1 MVLIV
6 VPIVE
11 LYVMVQVAGV
21 IGVLPTVAL
30 VVAMCVAGA
39 WLMKVEGL
47 GVLRRMQRQMTQ
59 GEMPTTEAV
68 NGVMI
73 VAGGLLMLVPGFV
86 TGIIGLLL
94 LLPPV
99 RALLRPMV
107 VARVQRRI
115 DRGSARFMA
124 FSADGAGHGVGG
136 RGPGSFDGR
145 IYDADSHL
153 DPQGDS
159 AARPDPS
166 TYGPDPRTNRPDPFG
181 PPPEL
186 GT

>member
-1 MVLIV
+1 MVLILI
-6 VPIVE
+6 PIVE

-21 IGVLPTVAL
+21 IGALPTVAL

-47 GVLRRMQRQMTQ
+47 GVLRKMQRQLNA

-86 TGIIGLLL
+86 TGVIGLLL

-99 RALLRPMV
+99 RALLRPLV

-115 DRGSARFMA
+115 DRGSARFVV
-124 FSADGAGHGVGG
+124 FSAGTPGRSGTFGG
-136 RGPGSFDGR
+136 RV
-145 IYDADSHL
+145 YDADSHL
-153 DPQGDS
+153 DGTQTDR
-159 AARPDPS
+159 RPE
-166 TYGPDPRTNRPDPFG
+166 GPDPFG

-186 GT
+186 GP

>member
-1 MVLIV
+1 MVLIL

-21 IGVLPTVAL
+21 IGALPTVLL
-30 VVAMCVAGA
+30 VVAMCFAGA

-47 GVLRRMQRQMTQ
+47 GVLRKMQRQLNA

-68 NGVMI
+68 NGVLI
-73 VAGGLLMLVPGFV
+73 VVGGLLMLVPGFV

-99 RALLRPMV
+99 RALLRPLV

-124 FSADGAGHGVGG
+124 FSAGSSGSSDLGGPGG
-136 RGPGSFDGR
+136 RGPSTFGGPV
-145 IYDADSHL
+145 YDADSHL
-153 DPQGDS
+153 DDARGAPR
-159 AARPDPS
+159 RPDGS
-166 TYGPDPRTNRPDPFG
+166 DPFG

-186 GT
+186 GP

>member
-1 MVLIV
+1 VFALLMVLV
-6 VPIVE
+6 LVPIVE

-21 IGVLPTVAL
+21 IGALPTVVL

-47 GVLRRMQRQMTQ
+47 GVLRRMQRQLNA

-73 VAGGLLMLVPGFV
+73 VVGGLLMLVPGFI
-86 TGIIGLLL
+86 TGIVGLLL

-99 RALLRPMV
+99 RALLRPLV

-115 DRGSARFMA
+115 DRGSARFMV
-124 FSADGAGHGVGG
+124 FSAGAPG
-136 RGPGSFDGR
+136 RSGSFDGSV
-145 IYDADSHL
+145 YDVDSHL
-153 DPQGDS
+153 DPTRGTDR
-159 AARPDPS
+159 RPEGSDPS
-166 TYGPDPRTNRPDPFG
+166 G

-186 GT
+186 GP

>member
-1 MVLIV
+1 VFALLMVLIL

-21 IGVLPTVAL
+21 IGALPTVVL
-30 VVAMCVAGA
+30 VVAMCLAGA

-47 GVLRRMQRQMTQ
+47 GVLRRMQRQLNA
-59 GEMPTTEAV
+59 GEMPTAEAV

-73 VAGGLLMLVPGFV
+73 VVGGLLMLVPGFV

-99 RALLRPMV
+99 RALLRPLV

-115 DRGSARFMA
+115 DRGSARFVV
-124 FSADGAGHGVGG
+124 FSAGNPGRSDSFGG
-136 RGPGSFDGR
+136 PV
-145 IYDADSHL
+145 YDADSHL
-153 DPQGDS
+153 DPT
-159 AARPDPS
+159 RPAERPS
-166 TYGPDPRTNRPDPFG
+166 DGSDPFG

-186 GT
+186 GP

>member
-1 MVLIV
+1 MVLIL

-21 IGVLPTVAL
+21 IGALPTVVL
-30 VVAMCVAGA
+30 VVAMCLAGA

-47 GVLRRMQRQMTQ
+47 GVLRKMQRQLNA

-68 NGVMI
+68 NGVLI
-73 VAGGLLMLVPGFV
+73 VVGGLLMLVPGFV

-99 RALLRPMV
+99 RALLRPLV

-115 DRGSARFMA
+115 DRGSARFVV
-124 FSADGAGHGVGG
+124 FSAGEHRSSRLVRRAGL
-136 RGPGSFDGR
+136 RRRLP
-145 IYDADSHL
+145 
-153 DPQGDS
+153 P
-159 AARPDPS
+159 RPDP
-166 TYGPDPRTNRPDPFG
+166 TGRRALGRIRPVG

-186 GT
+186 GP

>member
-1 MVLIV
+1 VLALLMVLIL

-21 IGVLPTVAL
+21 IGVLPTVVL
-30 VVAMCVAGA
+30 VVALCVAGA

-47 GVLRRMQRQMTQ
+47 GVLRRMQRQLAD

-68 NGVMI
+68 NGVLI
-73 VAGGLLMLVPGFV
+73 VIGGLLMLVPGFV
-86 TGIIGLLL
+86 TGILGLLL

-99 RALLRPMV
+99 RALLRPVV

-115 DRGSARFMA
+115 DRGNARFVV
-124 FSADGAGHGVGG
+124 FSSGSPVGG
-136 RGPGSFDGR
+136 RAPGSFGGR
-145 IYDADSHL
+145 VYDAESHL
-153 DPQGDS
+153 DPTAGS
-159 AARPDPS
+159 ERPDPL
-166 TYGPDPRTNRPDPFG
+166 G

-186 GT
+186 DP

>member
-1 MVLIV
+1 MVLIL

-21 IGVLPTVAL
+21 IGALPTVLL
-30 VVAMCVAGA
+30 VVAMSLAGA

-47 GVLRRMQRQMTQ
+47 GVLRKMQRQLNA

-68 NGVMI
+68 NGVVI
-73 VAGGLLMLVPGFV
+73 VVGGLLMLVPGFV

-99 RALLRPMV
+99 RALLRPLV

-115 DRGSARFMA
+115 DRGSARFMV
-124 FSADGAGHGVGG
+124 FSAGSPGSSDLGG
-136 RGPGSFDGR
+136 RGPTTFGGR
-145 IYDADSHL
+145 VYDADSHL
-153 DPQGDS
+153 DDRRGSERRD
-159 AARPDPS
+159 
-166 TYGPDPRTNRPDPFG
+166 GGPDPFG

-186 GT
+186 GP